1 MVSAKGFRG
10 RECTEVPRDGEWGG
24 RHWTHSTQASDGS
37 AESATSQGRT
47 RKKGRGVGR
56 DPWRPGHS
64 LRSPTDGSQPC
75 SFPPA
80 LGIGKGIGAKA
91 PARGRRSGA
100 VAGQTD
106 GCTGTI
112 RMRRRLHINHTSC
125 FDKRE
130 RSECFERSQ
139 EWPCAL
145 SERVPRHPPGMTNP
159 TSCLSAEASS
169 TPSTTKRDSGEEADV
184 PPPRTPLT
192 ALRQTMAPWGGHGCL
207 RSFLPNAQARTEK
220 SRRCGCW
227 RCCRRLPEGRQE
239 GGRGTHGLSP
249 GPQPDWGE
257 SLSIVLA
264 EARGLRE

>member
-47 RKKGRGVGR
+47 RKKGRGGGR

-64 LRSPTDGSQPC
+64 LRSRTDGSQPC

-145 SERVPRHPPGMTNP
+145 SERVPRHPPGTTNP

-192 ALRQTMAPWGGHGCL
+192 ALRPDHGPVGRTRMSTELPSQCSSENREEQAVWLLEMPPTPPRGAPRRRERHPRSVPGATARPGREPICRPRGG
-207 RSFLPNAQARTEK
+207 
-220 SRRCGCW
+220 
-227 RCCRRLPEGRQE
+227 
-239 GGRGTHGLSP
+239 P
-249 GPQPDWGE
+249 GF
-257 SLSIVLA
+257 A
-264 EARGLRE
+264 

>member
-47 RKKGRGVGR
+47 RKKGRGGGR

-100 VAGQTD
+100 VTGQTD

-145 SERVPRHPPGMTNP
+145 SERVPRHPPGTTNP

-184 PPPRTPLT
+184 PPPRMPPT
-192 ALRQTMAPWGGHGCL
+192 ALRPDHGPVGRTRMSTELPSQCSSENREEQAVWLLEMPPTPPRGAPRRRERHPRSVPGATARPGREPICRPRGG
-207 RSFLPNAQARTEK
+207 
-220 SRRCGCW
+220 
-227 RCCRRLPEGRQE
+227 
-239 GGRGTHGLSP
+239 P
-249 GPQPDWGE
+249 GF
-257 SLSIVLA
+257 A
-264 EARGLRE
+264 